1 MPLDKG
7 IFFCH
12 HVRTIMSDANFFELK
27 GQIVKEITGLEKDSP
42 EVHIVTNQTTYKL
55 YHEQCCCEDVR
66 IVKVIS
72 NVNELIGEVIFA
84 EEDAGANDPDWYT
97 EYDRLYS
104 HTWTKYVLKTKNA
117 SLEFWFLG
125 ESNGYYNENVSIEK
139 I

>member
-27 GQIVKEITGLEKDSP
+27 GQIVKEITGLEKNSP

-55 YHEQCCCEDVR
+55 YHEQDCCESVF
-66 IVKVIS
+66 VENVIGDEKDIL
-72 NVNELIGEVIFA
+72 NEEIIFA
-84 EEDAGANDPDWYT
+84 EEDAGANDPDCYGDN
-97 EYDRLYS
+97 YNDS